1 MNKIIYFNKIVIIT
15 MIVALLEGCGEKT
28 QQVETS
34 PSNQNTA
41 SEDKFSS
48 NTDKKEEIKAVET
61 TKQDFKEINIDA
73 NLKKKLDTFFS
84 NFSEAHLKSFEKDK
98 LDDSS
103 LIVFGIRHI
112 MLNNFKLIQLKGDTG
127 YVKAED
133 VDAKALF
140 YFGKKV
146 NQHKNTGEYIFENG
160 LYKIRMA
167 SGDEYTFSQI
177 NKLYDLGNN
186 KYKAEVSVYIASSGY
201 TGDSHGTIEEWKASG
216 GEIPK
221 LSNKVTATIEKISQ
235 DGNERF
241 ILTEYNIN

>member
-1 MNKIIYFNKIVIIT
+1 
-15 MIVALLEGCGEKT
+15 
-28 QQVETS
+28 
-34 PSNQNTA
+34 
-41 SEDKFSS
+41 
-48 NTDKKEEIKAVET
+48 
-61 TKQDFKEINIDA
+61 
-73 NLKKKLDTFFS
+73 
-84 NFSEAHLKSFEKDK
+84 
-98 LDDSS
+98 
-103 LIVFGIRHI
+103 